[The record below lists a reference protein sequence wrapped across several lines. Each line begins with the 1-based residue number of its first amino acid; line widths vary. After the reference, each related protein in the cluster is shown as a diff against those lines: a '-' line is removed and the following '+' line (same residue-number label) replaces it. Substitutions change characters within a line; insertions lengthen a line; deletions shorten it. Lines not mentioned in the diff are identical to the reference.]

1 MADVVSAQLADAGA
15 VAHLK
20 QIMSASDAVPE
31 LLHNALMLVNSM
43 STVGQHFFAT
53 SHVICYCISR
63 LVHKLCTV
71 LL

>member
-31 LLHNALMLVNSM
+31 LLHNALMLVNCM
-43 STVGQHFFAT
+43 STVGQHFLPR
-53 SHVICYCISR
+53 H
-63 LVHKLCTV
+63 
-71 LL
+71 LLLH

>member
-1 MADVVSAQLADAGA
+1 MADVVSAQLADAGT

-43 STVGQHFFAT
+43 STVGQHFAT